1 MSRMNNGV
9 RKYATWCLFAASTFL
24 AAYSSSAQNNNCG
37 RNSSVGDDF
46 WVTFLCNDDD
56 PANAALSIIATGPQQ
71 ASVTVTNPVT
81 GWTQTENLDAGSK
94 VQIMLPTPSTIPSG
108 QPHNIGYHVAS
119 TAPIT
124 LYSSNYQT
132 GSLDFA
138 LVLPTYTIGNNY
150 LVQNYPNNS
159 DHPANIAIVATEDGT
174 EISMVIPCEVT
185 GLDLPIGSQYT
196 VSLDAGQ
203 SLMLRA
209 NQNNHFSGME
219 IVSDC
224 KPFALFQGCGAGRVG
239 YSATNTGRDH
249 FMEQAL
255 PTSLWGTEFVADA
268 SLDRTE
274 GDRVLITAGADN
286 CLVSINGNETTTLM
300 RGQSYEYTLNANST
314 AHIIT
319 TQPAYA
325 CLYLVSYRN
334 GGTLGDPG
342 AASLPPVNRW
352 VCHSDFMLHQ
362 NNDNPSQVHYI
373 SNPYINIITETS
385 SVGVLALDGTIIPS
399 SQFSAIAGTPYS
411 HARMHIAYGAH
422 TLDGGLFAARAYG
435 LGSWSGFAYNIDMMT
450 DTLERC
456 PPGIRRD
463 TVRHD
468 DTVCQGNDYTGYGFV
483 VNSQQTANVGIMN
496 LIDSTMV
503 GDTVVHYQLLTLH
516 VIANSASEADVSV
529 NVGDSIVFLGSVI
542 HEAGDYRFTLTAAN
556 GCDSI
561 VTLHVSQPPVVITS
575 SATGGCPGDAV
586 VLTATGITESYWSS
600 SPNDEELQG
609 QQNQSPI
616 TVHPTVT
623 TTYRLHDVNG
633 NIVASITIVI
643 KRPPYLEIRPNRN
656 YIDIDNPAI
665 TLYDHTYGTRSSMW
679 CFFDGDTLYGRAVQR
694 EFQLP
699 LPDTISVMLR
709 SCNEYCCSDSIFHF
723 PVENNSIWFPNIIT
737 PDQSQNNR
745 FGPYTTCKVADF
757 ELFLYNRGGLL
768 VWHSDDIH
776 DTWDGTHNGK
786 PVPQST
792 YVYKWYMTDI
802 YGKKRY
808 GVGMVMVLR

>member
-1 MSRMNNGV
+1 MNHGV
-9 RKYATWCLFAASTFL
+9 RKYATWCLFAAMTFF
-24 AAYSSSAQNNNCG
+24 AAYISSAQNNCV

-56 PANAALSIIATGPQQ
+56 PANSELSVIATGPYQ

-81 GWTQTENLDAGSK
+81 GWTQTSTLTAGGRVK
-94 VQIMLPTPSTIPSG
+94 ILLPTPSTIPSG
-108 QPHNIGYHVAS
+108 QAHNIGYHVTS

-124 LYSSNYQT
+124 LYSSNYKS
-132 GSLDFA
+132 GSLDFTQVFPYHA
-138 LVLPTYTIGNNY
+138 IGDNY
-150 LVQNYPNNS
+150 IVQNYPNNS

-174 EISMVIPCEVT
+174 EISMVLPCTVT
-185 GLDLPIGSQYT
+185 GLDLPVGST
-196 VSLDAGQ
+196 FSVTLDAGQ
-203 SLMLRA
+203 SVMMRA
-209 NQNNHFSGME
+209 DNGSDFSGME
-219 IVSDC
+219 VVSNC
-224 KPFALFQGCGAGRVG
+224 KPFALFQGCAAGRVG
-239 YSATNTGRDH
+239 DNSNNTGRDH
-249 FMEQAL
+249 FMELAVA
-255 PTSLWGTEFVADA
+255 PSMWGTEFVADA
-268 SLDRTE
+268 SLNRSE
-274 GDRVLITAGADN
+274 GDRILITAGSDN
-286 CLVSINGNETTTLM
+286 CQVQINGNNVATLM
-300 RGQSYEYTLNANST
+300 RGQSYEHTLSENST

-325 CLYLVSYRN
+325 CLYLVSFRN

-342 AASLPPVNRW
+342 AAMLPPVTRW

-362 NNDNPSQVHYI
+362 NNDNPSQEHYI

-385 SVGVLALDGTIIPS
+385 SVGALSLDGTIIPAA
-399 SQFSAIAGTPYS
+399 QFSPIAGTSYS
-411 HARMHIAYGAH
+411 HARMHIAYGPH
-422 TLDGGLFAARAYG
+422 TLDGGGGIFAARAYG
-435 LGSWSGFAYNIDMMT
+435 LGRWSGFTYNIAMMT

-463 TVRHD
+463 TVSHE
-468 DTVCQGNDYTGYGFV
+468 DTVCQGNDYSGYGFV
-483 VNSQQTANVGIMN
+483 VSSQQSANVGILSLM
-496 LIDSTMV
+496 DSTMV
-503 GDTVVHYQLLTLH
+503 GDTVVHYRMLTLH
-516 VIANSASEADVSV
+516 VMANSSSEENVSV

-542 HEAGDYRFTLTAAN
+542 YAAGDYRFTTTAAN

-575 SATGGCPGDAV
+575 SATGGCPGDEF
-586 VLTATGITESYWSS
+586 VLTATGINEFYWSA

-609 QQNQSPI
+609 RQNQSPI
-616 TVHPTVT
+616 TVHPEVT
-623 TTYRLHDVNG
+623 TTYRIHDVNG
-633 NIVASITIVI
+633 SIVASITIVI
-643 KRPPYLEIRPNRN
+643 KRPPYIEIRPNRN

-665 TLYDHTYGTRSSMW
+665 TLYDHTYGTHSSMW
-679 CFFDGDTLYGRAVQR
+679 CFFDGDTLFGRAVQR
-694 EFQLP
+694 YFQLP

-709 SCNEYCCSDSIFHF
+709 SCNEYCCLDSIFHF

-737 PDQSQNNR
+737 PNKAQNKR
-745 FGPYTTCKVADF
+745 FGPFTTCKVADF

-768 VWHSDDIH
+768 VWHSTDIL

-808 GVGMVMVLR
+808 GAGMVMVLY

>member
-1 MSRMNNGV
+1 M
-9 RKYATWCLFAASTFL
+9 TFFAAYTSI
-24 AAYSSSAQNNNCG
+24 AQNNCV
-37 RNSSVGDDF
+37 RNSSTGDDF

-56 PANAALSIIATGPQQ
+56 PANSELSVIATGQYQ
-71 ASVTVTNPVT
+71 ADVTVTNPVT
-81 GWTQTENLDAGSK
+81 GWTQTSTLTEGDK
-94 VQIMLPTPSTIPSG
+94 VKILLPTPSTIPSG
-108 QPHNIGYHVAS
+108 QAYNIGYHVTS

-124 LYSSNYQT
+124 LYSSNYKPA
-132 GSLDFA
+132 SLDFTQVFPYHA
-138 LVLPTYTIGNNY
+138 IGDNY
-150 LVQNYPNNS
+150 IVQNYPNNS

-174 EISMVIPCEVT
+174 EISMVLPCTVT
-185 GLDLPIGSQYT
+185 GLNMPVGST
-196 VSLDAGQ
+196 FSVTLDAGQ
-203 SLMLRA
+203 SLMMRA
-209 NQNNHFSGME
+209 NNGSDFSGME
-219 IVSDC
+219 VVSNC
-224 KPFALFQGCGAGRVG
+224 KPFALFQGCAAGQIVEV
-239 YSATNTGRDH
+239 SKDF
-249 FMEQAL
+249 FMEQAIA
-255 PTSLWGTEFVADA
+255 PSMWGTEFVADA
-268 SLDRTE
+268 SLDRME
-274 GDRVLITAGADN
+274 GDRILITAGADN
-286 CLVSINGNETTTLM
+286 CLVRINNVDVSTLM
-300 RGQSYEYTLNANST
+300 RGQSYEHNLSANST

-325 CLYLVSYRN
+325 CLYLISYRN
-334 GGTLGDPG
+334 GGSPGDPG
-342 AASLPPVNRW
+342 AATLPPVNRW

-362 NNDNPSQVHYI
+362 NNDNPYEAHYI
-373 SNPYINIITETS
+373 SNPYINIITDTS
-385 SVGVLALDGTIIPS
+385 SVGVISLDGTVIPA
-399 SQFSAIAGTPYS
+399 SQFSPIAGTPYS
-411 HARMHIAYGAH
+411 HARMHITYEAH
-422 TLDGGLFAARAYG
+422 TLDGGFFAARAYG
-435 LGSWSGFAYNIDMMT
+435 LGRWSGFTYNIAMMT

-496 LIDSTMV
+496 LMDSTMV
-503 GDTVVHYQLLTLH
+503 GDTVVHYSVLTLH
-516 VIANSASEADVSV
+516 VMPISSSDANVSV

-542 HEAGDYRFTLTAAN
+542 YEAGDYRFTLTAAN

-575 SATGGCPGDAV
+575 SATGGCPGDEFI
-586 VLTATGITESYWSS
+586 LTATGITAFYWSS
-600 SPNDEELQG
+600 SPNDAELDG
-609 QQNQSPI
+609 MQNQSPI
-616 TVHPTVT
+616 TVHPKVT
-623 TTYRLHDVNG
+623 TTYRLHDANG

-643 KRPPYLEIRPNRN
+643 KHPPYLEIRPNRN
-656 YIDIDNPAI
+656 YIDLDNPAI
-665 TLYDHTYGTRSSMW
+665 TLYDHTYGTHSSMW
-679 CFFDGDTLYGRAVQR
+679 CFSDGDTLFGRAVQR

-699 LPDTISVMLR
+699 LPDTISVMLH

-737 PDQSQNNR
+737 PDKAQNNR